1 METVITD
8 INSKYYKEAISIR
21 TEVFFKDLQNSLELI
36 NDQNESKGYHF
47 VVLKDKKVIGTGR
60 LNLNSNLA
68 IISQMAVHPKNQKQG
83 IGSLVLNEMLTF
95 IKTKNIKQID
105 LCARLTALKFYSQ
118 KGFKKFGKEF
128 PSKKTG
134 VMHQNMRLEIKNVC

>member
-1 METVITD
+1 MPHKTMWVNLLLLAQADSASSWGRRSRDLVGRSIQSRRVAASLFTPH
-8 INSKYYKEAISIR
+8 IFGSFLAILGAIEAN
-21 TEVFFKDLQNSLELI
+21 F
-36 NDQNESKGYHF
+36 
-47 VVLKDKKVIGTGR
+47 
-60 LNLNSNLA
+60 A

-95 IKTKNIKQID
+95 LKTKNIKQID

-118 KGFKKFGKEF
+118 KGFKKFGKEL

>member
-1 METVITD
+1 MKTIITE
-8 INSKYYKEAISIR
+8 INSKYYKEAVSIR
-21 TEVFFKDLQNSLELI
+21 TEVFFKNLNNSLELI
-36 NDQNESKGYHF
+36 NDKDELNGYHF

-60 LNLNSNLA
+60 LNLNSNVA

-83 IGSLVLNEMLTF
+83 VGSIILNEMLIF
-95 IKTKNIKQID
+95 LKTKNIRQIN

-118 KGFKKFGKEF
+118 KGFKKFGREF

-134 VMHQNMRLEIKNVC
+134 IMHQNMSLQIKNVC

>member
-1 METVITD
+1 LKTIITE
-8 INSKYYKEAISIR
+8 INSKYYKEAVSIR
-21 TEVFFKDLQNSLELI
+21 TEVFFKNLNNSLELI
-36 NDQNESKGYHF
+36 NDKDELNGYHF

-60 LNLNSNLA
+60 LNLNSNVA

-83 IGSLVLNEMLTF
+83 VGSIILNEMLIF
-95 IKTKNIKQID
+95 LKTKNIRQIN

-118 KGFKKFGKEF
+118 KGFKKFGREF

-134 VMHQNMRLEIKNVC
+134 IMHQNMSLQIKNVC